1 MDDVF
6 GTLLTI
12 RMLIG
17 GLIAFTIDNIAP
29 GATRKQRGFVDDDD
43 YDDDDETEALT
54 SVEHN
59 GYALPSSVNQFLLRY
74 PWLTYL
80 PVIPSKKEIED
91 IEDERQ
97 GDIGKEKI

>member
-1 MDDVF
+1 
-6 GTLLTI
+6 
-12 RMLIG
+12 MLIG
-17 GLIAFTIDNIAP
+17 RFIAFTLDNIAP

-43 YDDDDETEALT
+43 YDDDDEKEALT

-80 PVIPSKKEIED
+80 PVIPSRKEIKD